1 MEDVLKCEE
10 EESEE
15 RGARKENRGGK
26 AASEKVKCLRYV
38 DEIIVVHYISRQLT
52 LRRSLK

>member
-10 EESEE
+10 GESEE